1 MEIEEHPQRTLP
13 QAGVPTNG
21 HSPAHASSPP
31 VSSPKLAAPASP
43 QVTPPSASPSVVA
56 SAPAAG
62 LAPAVIEPAPKRGKA
77 RFVLIGL
84 LLAAAVGG
92 TLVYRMGL
100 GKESTDD
107 AQIEGRVISIAAR
120 VNGQVQ
126 SVHVSDNQVV
136 KKGTLLVELD
146 PRELSARAMAAR
158 ADLAS
163 TKAQLSSAQA
173 NLDLTERNIT
183 ANIKQARGT
192 LRQATSGKTSATAAV
207 QQASADLRAARSRF
221 DLAKI
226 DLERTQKLVSS
237 GAASTAELDARQA
250 AFDQAQANLA
260 QSDARVANAAANTT
274 SSVGAISVA
283 QGRLVA
289 AETGPQQVQAAK
301 AAVDLA
307 ASRVEQAEAALQLAE
322 LNLSYTKIY
331 APSDGV
337 VSRRTVEVGQL
348 VSPER
353 ALLAL
358 VPPDDIWVV
367 ANFKEDQLREM
378 RAGQK
383 AQLTVDTYG
392 RRRFPAHIDSIAG
405 ATGARFSLLPPD
417 NASGNFVK
425 VSQRIPVLIRLD
437 SPPPPE
443 LPLRPGMSAYVT
455 VLTAGEA
462 P

>member
-1 MEIEEHPQRTLP
+1 MEIEEHPQRALP

-21 HSPAHASSPP
+21 HSPVHASAPL
-31 VSSPKLAAPASP
+31 VSSPKLGAPTSP
-43 QVTPPSASPSVVA
+43 DVAPPSASPSVVA

-62 LAPAVIEPAPKRGKA
+62 LAPAVIAPAPKRGKA

-84 LLAAAVGG
+84 LLTAAVGG

-107 AQIEGRVISIAAR
+107 AQIEGRVVSIAAR
-120 VNGQVQ
+120 VNGQVL

-173 NLDLTERNIT
+173 NLELTERNIT

-221 DLAKI
+221 ELSKI
-226 DLERTQKLVSS
+226 DLERTQKLVGS

-289 AETGPQQVQAAK
+289 AETGPQQVQASK

-322 LNLSYTKIY
+322 LNLSYTKII

-378 RAGQK
+378 RPGQK

-425 VSQRIPVLIRLD
+425 VAQRVPVLIRLD
-437 SPPPPE
+437 APPE
-443 LPLRPGMSAYVT
+443 VPLRPGMSAYVT
-455 VLTAGEA
+455 VLTTGEA